1 MNTTTLKR
9 LALTAILCLP
19 LVTGGCAAVALAGV
33 AYMMGKDTGTHV
45 MNCSKT
51 DAGETVC
58 HDTEKGAL
66 QR

>member
-1 MNTTTLKR
+1 MSVIK
-9 LALTAILCLP
+9 ALIVSAFLC
-19 LVTGGCAAVALAGV
+19 TSGCLLSGCGIVALAGV

-45 MNCSKT
+45 MQCSKT
-51 DAGETVC
+51 DTGETVC